1 MAEKTRPVREG
12 DVAPDHDRLT
22 IWLWQSYGKYLQK
35 IFDFAQAVD
44 RGRIEAA
51 RLHLGTRLSDTEL
64 FPDAVWE
71 ADDLVT
77 PEKAVTESP
86 ADTLEL
92 RSQRRRLLAVFEIQP
107 QVASLAGI
115 MRQMN
120 AYRHA
125 VADEIGTKAFVVVTE
140 DDRFDDIFTEQGIVV
155 IHPGVDE
162 ALIPPDGLEE
172 RRIEM
177 PEAQQE
183 GYPAPGDALRLDPGF
198 VSVPR
203 RG

>member
-1 MAEKTRPVREG
+1 MAEKTRSIRES

-35 IFDFAQAVD
+35 IFDFAPAVD

-51 RLHLGTRLSDTEL
+51 RLQLGTRLSDTEL
-64 FPDAVWE
+64 YPDAVWE
-71 ADDLVT
+71 VDYLVAPGEAST
-77 PEKAVTESP
+77 AESP

-92 RSQRRRLLAVFEIQP
+92 RTQRRRLLAVFEIQP

-115 MRQMN
+115 MRQIN
-120 AYRHA
+120 TYRHA
-125 VADEIGTKAFVVVTE
+125 IADEIGTKAFVVVTE

-162 ALIPPDGLEE
+162 VLMPPDGLEE
-172 RRIEM
+172 RRIEI

-183 GYPAPGDALRLDPGF
+183 G
-198 VSVPR
+198 
-203 RG
+203 